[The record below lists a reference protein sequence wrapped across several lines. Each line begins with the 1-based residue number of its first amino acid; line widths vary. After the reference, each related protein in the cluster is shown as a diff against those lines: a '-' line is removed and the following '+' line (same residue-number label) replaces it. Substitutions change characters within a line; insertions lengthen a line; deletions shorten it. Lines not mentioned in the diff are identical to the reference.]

1 MTAAQNSL
9 ATVERTGAITTP
21 GMPEPFTS
29 EQLELLKR
37 TICKGATNDEFDL
50 FVGVCKRTK
59 LDPFARQIHAVKR
72 WDATAQR
79 EIMSIQVGIDG
90 FRLIAERT
98 GRYEGQTPPQ
108 WCGPDGTW
116 RDVWLE
122 DKPPAAARV
131 GVHRTGFKEPVYRVA
146 RFASYA
152 QRKKDGS
159 LTRMWLTMPDVMVSK
174 CAEALA
180 LRTAFPQE
188 LSGLYTDDEMG
199 QALNEP
205 TPPPPV
211 QPLPQ
216 SRAAITGPS
225 GQRNVE
231 RHDAPLPRGAVGLT
245 NAGIPTNDPR
255 RAAFTPAAAAALADT
270 VEQILDGELVD
281 DAIAA
286 GVSGRKGA
294 PNLVPTSPDEIF
306 PDEDPTPPPPPPA
319 PMGDEAIAQGFIDRI
334 VAAPT
339 SAHLDVIA
347 NEMRAVYGRKS
358 PKPVVAAWKKRSN
371 EVE

>member
-1 MTAAQNSL
+1 MTAAPNAL
-9 ATVERTGAITTP
+9 VTTDRGGALTSP
-21 GMPEPFTS
+21 GMPEPFTA

-50 FVGVCKRTK
+50 FVGVCRRTK

-79 EIMSIQVGIDG
+79 EVMSIQVGIDG

-108 WCGPDGTW
+108 WCGPDGVW

-122 DKPPAAARV
+122 DKPPAAGRV
-131 GVHRTGFKEPVYRVA
+131 GVYRAGFKEPVYRVA

-159 LTRMWLTMPDVMVSK
+159 LTRMWLTMPDVMISK

-188 LSGLYTDDEMG
+188 LSGLYTTDEMG
-199 QALNEP
+199 QADNDAPPLPAVKPLTQPTLPSDHKAPATSRMRSAPRQTSGGPKERPVSVSGEDDAIDAEIVDDAVTAEVSGKKGAPPRVEP
-205 TPPPPV
+205 PTRPEEIFPDDDTPPPPK
-211 QPLPQ
+211 PQ
-216 SRAAITGPS
+216 
-225 GQRNVE
+225 
-231 RHDAPLPRGAVGLT
+231 
-245 NAGIPTNDPR
+245 
-255 RAAFTPAAAAALADT
+255 
-270 VEQILDGELVD
+270 GE
-281 DAIAA
+281 
-286 GVSGRKGA
+286 
-294 PNLVPTSPDEIF
+294 DEI
-306 PDEDPTPPPPPPA
+306 A
-319 PMGDEAIAQGFIDRI
+319 KGFIDRI
-334 VAAPT
+334 KAAPT

-347 NEMRAVYGRKS
+347 NDMRAVYGSKS
-358 PKPVVAAWKKRSN
+358 PKAVVAAWKKRST